1 MGQIAKEQPLKEEG
15 ELRADQKNH
24 CTKMS
29 FFCKIFSFVNVNH
42 LEGRFWQ
49 LYIIK
54 FIKKNLHLL
63 HSESST
69 S

>member
-1 MGQIAKEQPLKEEG
+1 MSQIAKEQPLKEEG
-15 ELRADQKNH
+15 ELRADQKI
-24 CTKMS
+24 TVQKMS
-29 FFCKIFSFVNVNH
+29 FFCKILSFVNVNH

>member
-1 MGQIAKEQPLKEEG
+1 MKKESFGLIKKITVQ
-15 ELRADQKNH
+15 
-24 CTKMS
+24 KMS

-49 LYIIK
+49 LYINK

-63 HSESST
+63 DSESST